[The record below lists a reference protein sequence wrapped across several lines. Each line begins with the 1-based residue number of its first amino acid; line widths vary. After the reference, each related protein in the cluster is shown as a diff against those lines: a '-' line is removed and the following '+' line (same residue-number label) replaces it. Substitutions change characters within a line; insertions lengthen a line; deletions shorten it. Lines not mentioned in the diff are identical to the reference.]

1 MECSQVVRHLFL
13 IRICVGS
20 TPAIPKKR
28 AYSSVVEHSPD
39 KRVVASSILAT
50 LIRQSTYNSYKM
62 ETNLQKHNNE
72 LIARFVWYLISFLS
86 IFLVSYAHQ
95 NELSNLW
102 VCGLEDSIWQI
113 QQKIPKMQYLNIT
126 EGFHSWINMH
136 VYWSI
141 LWSLP
146 VLYYQVTQF
155 LKPGLRK
162 TEWENFVLL
171 GFGGTLL
178 VLLSSGFLFTNYLW
192 QHIIEVL
199 FRFGNQDVEFVP
211 NMQTFLSF
219 YRETTIAFAI
229 SSSLPWFSFLFVK
242 WKLFTYEQTVQL
254 RRWWILLIFLI
265 ATIMSPP
272 DVLSQLVIAFPLWL
286 FLEAA
291 WFILALLQA
300 KEFYIKKNK

>member
-1 MECSQVVRHLFL
+1 M
-13 IRICVGS
+13 
-20 TPAIPKKR
+20 
-28 AYSSVVEHSPD
+28 VEHSPD

-50 LIRQSTYNSYKM
+50 LITYNSHIM

-72 LIARFVWYLISFLS
+72 LIARLIWYLISFLS
-86 IFLVSYAHQ
+86 IFLVSYFNQ

-102 VCGLEDSIWQI
+102 VSGLEDSIWQM
-113 QQKIPKMQYLNIT
+113 QQQIPKMQYLNIT

-141 LWSLP
+141 LWSVP
-146 VLYYQVTQF
+146 VLYYQITQF

-162 TEWENFVLL
+162 KEWVNFVLL

-178 VLLSSGFLFTNYLW
+178 VLLGSGFLFTNYLW

-199 FRFGNQDVEFVP
+199 FRFGNHEVEFVP

-242 WKLFTYEQTVQL
+242 WKLFTYQQTVQL

-272 DVLSQLVIAFPLWL
+272 DVLSQLVIALPLWL

-291 WFILALLQA
+291 WFILALMEAQ
-300 KEFYIKKNK
+300 ECDINKNK